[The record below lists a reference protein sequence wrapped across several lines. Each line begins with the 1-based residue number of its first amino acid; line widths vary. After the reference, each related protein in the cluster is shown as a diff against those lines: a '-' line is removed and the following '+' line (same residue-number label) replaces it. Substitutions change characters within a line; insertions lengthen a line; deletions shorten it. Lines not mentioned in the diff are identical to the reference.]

1 VPACLPYLMGANMG
15 SVVAVSAP
23 IGGGKTTIVKAI
35 AKQLRDAAII
45 YFDHYERLTQEPVH
59 SLAEWMKKGANADD
73 FIVPNLSDDLK
84 KLKSGESV
92 IDPLTHEEIT
102 SKEYIIFEMP
112 MGREHRDTARYIDL
126 LIWIDIPLDLALAR
140 KLKEFTG
147 SFLRENR
154 DNLSKKFI
162 IWMDQYLDNYLNVV
176 REVLQIQKQRV
187 SANADIIINGER
199 RFETMVQQAVD
210 KILDKIPS
218 EG

>member
-1 VPACLPYLMGANMG
+1 MG

-23 IGGGKTTIVKAI
+23 IGGGKTTFVKTI
-35 AKQLRDAAII
+35 AKQLRDASTIH
-45 YFDHYERLTQEPVH
+45 FDHYERLTQEPVH
-59 SLAEWMKKGANADD
+59 FLAEWMKKGANADD
-73 FIVPNLSDDLK
+73 FIVPHLSDDLK
-84 KLKSGESV
+84 RLKAGQSV

-112 MGREHRDTARYIDL
+112 MGKEHQDTARYIDL

-154 DNLSKKFI
+154 DRMSKGFI
-162 IWMDQYLDNYLNVV
+162 IWMDQYLENYLMVV

-187 SANADIIINGER
+187 GATADIIINGEN
-199 RFETMVQQAVD
+199 RFETMVQQAVSE
-210 KILDKIPS
+210 ILNKIPY